1 MFYFKPYLDHLCTKY
16 NCPLRWKQATTLAKT
31 KTPRCASSMASV
43 PLYASHILVT
53 INSSSTSLNP
63 TKSPDLVQSEFKAA
77 QHPPR
82 SSGDRG
88 WSAPLTV
95 SNLAFSKSH
104 RKFFASVSKWLSQTN
119 VECYFEKTL
128 RNFNKQWW
136 NCFEISRTIWSREG
150 DSDERTNYSVILSSI
165 SEKQETD
172 IHAVTNYTLSVT

>member
-1 MFYFKPYLDHLCTKY
+1 MGSNGIASFWRLILTIINTRHTITLSSSCLYNFRTTWSWMFQFKPYFDHLCTKY
-16 NCPLRWKQATTLAKT
+16 NRPLRWKQATTLAKT
-31 KTPRCASSMASV
+31 KSPRCANSMPPV
-43 PLYASHILVT
+43 PLNAGHILVA

-63 TKSPDLVQSEFKAA
+63 MKSPDLVQSEFKAA
-77 QHPPR
+77 RHPR

-128 RNFNKQWW
+128 RNFNKQW
-136 NCFEISRTIWSREG
+136 
-150 DSDERTNYSVILSSI
+150 
-165 SEKQETD
+165 
-172 IHAVTNYTLSVT
+172 

>member
-1 MFYFKPYLDHLCTKY
+1 MQGTQSTCQVLLVSTTSGPSDACFD
-16 NCPLRWKQATTLAKT
+16 CPLRWIQATSLAKT
-31 KTPRCASSMASV
+31 QTTKVAPPV
-43 PLYASHILVT
+43 PLNAGHILVA

-63 TKSPDLVQSEFKAA
+63 MKSPDLVQSEFKAA
-77 QHPPR
+77 RHPR

-136 NCFEISRTIWSREG
+136 NCFEISRTIWSR
-150 DSDERTNYSVILSSI
+150 
-165 SEKQETD
+165 
-172 IHAVTNYTLSVT
+172 